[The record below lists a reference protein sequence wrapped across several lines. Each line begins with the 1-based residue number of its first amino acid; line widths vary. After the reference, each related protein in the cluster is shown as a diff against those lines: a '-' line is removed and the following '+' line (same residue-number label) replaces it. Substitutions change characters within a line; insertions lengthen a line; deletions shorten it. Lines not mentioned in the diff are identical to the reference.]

1 MKIIASYFV
10 IQIFHLCDIFRIF
23 EMIKYTFNVRQD
35 EQLLRTIFYS
45 FDDWA
50 NSLQTAYLSSG
61 FEIRMV
67 IT

>member
-45 FDDWA
+45 FDD
-50 NSLQTAYLSSG
+50 
-61 FEIRMV
+61 
-67 IT
+67 